1 MGIREQRRNDDGAA
15 GARTGRLP
23 DRTELRPLLTHHG
36 ATLLAVADDPE
47 IRVADLA
54 RKVGVT
60 ERKAYR
66 LLGDLNTWGYLRRV
80 RVGRRNHY
88 EVDENGDVM
97 GRLADVFQLHFM
109 TRTAS

>member
-15 GARTGRLP
+15 GATTERLP
-23 DRTELRPLLTHHG
+23 DPAEIRPLLTHHG

-60 ERKAYR
+60 ERTAYR
-66 LLGDLNTWGYLRRV
+66 LLGDLNAWGYVRRI

-88 EVDENGDVM
+88 DVNQNGDVI
-97 GRLADVFQLHFM
+97 GHLADVLQLRFPA
-109 TRTAS
+109 RTA